1 MMVVVNGVAFHGVII
16 GICNICF
23 VVDDDGGVVVVGGYI
38 LQPNK

>member
-23 VVDDDGGVVVVGGYI
+23 VVDDGVVVDVGGSI